1 MRKIV
6 ALGIIAVLLL
16 SLCACSSDSRLDPD
30 EPVTLTM
37 WHVYGE
43 QADSPMNR
51 LITEFNGTVGKERGI
66 IVNVTKMTN
75 ARDIGGL
82 LTEALEDKPG
92 APEMPDLFTCHA
104 VNAAA
109 LGTGNVLDWK
119 QWFTEDELATF
130 VDSFVTDGMVGD
142 TLAVLPV
149 SKSTNLLFVNGS
161 QFARFSADTGVSLDD
176 LATWDGFFAAAEAY
190 YHWSGG
196 KPMCAL
202 DYLLTAVELDAQA
215 KGGVDF
221 ETESGWYD
229 LDNAELKASYYE
241 FMRPLIQGH
250 IAVSDLY
257 SNTQVM
263 TGETMSGLGS
273 SAAILYYNDTVTYPD
288 NTTEPT
294 NLTLLPYPQAANGK
308 HLMTQ
313 AGVGLAA
320 YRTTPEKAEAASV
333 FAHWLTESE
342 RNLDFVAQTGYMPV
356 RSDAFEKIDTYSF
369 AAPEYAALYRTLD
382 TMRADCTAVSD
393 TSAADHYTRVYRLY
407 DRLREYQVTWQQ
419 RLKDGADIETLLE
432 EAWALFCAQA

>member
-1 MRKIV
+1 MKRSV
-6 ALGIIAVLLL
+6 ALLLFAVLLIAL
-16 SLCACSSDSRLDPD
+16 SACSSKSLLDPD

-51 LITEFNGTVGKERGI
+51 LVAEFNDTVGKERGI

-75 ARDIGGL
+75 ARDIGAL
-82 LTEALEDKPG
+82 LVEAQTDKPG
-92 APEMPDLFTCHA
+92 APEMPDLFSCHA
-104 VNAAA
+104 TNVAQ
-109 LGTGNVLDWK
+109 LGTEAVLDW
-119 QWFTEDELATF
+119 QDWFSKDELATF
-130 VDSFVTDGMVGD
+130 VDAFVADGMIGD
-142 TLAVLPV
+142 SLAVLPV

-161 QFARFSADTGVSLDD
+161 QFARFSADTGVTLDD

-190 YHWSGG
+190 YNWSGG

-202 DYLLTAVELDAQA
+202 DYLLVAVELNAQA
-215 KGGVDF
+215 KGGRDF

-241 FMRPLIQGH
+241 FMRPLVQGH

-294 NLTLLPYPQAANGK
+294 NLILLPYPQAANGD

-333 FAHWLTESE
+333 FAHWLTEPE

-356 RSDAFEKIDTYSF
+356 RSDAFEKIDSYSF
-369 AAPEYAALYRTLD
+369 ASPEYAALYQTLD
-382 TMRADCTAVSD
+382 AMRADCTAISD
-393 TSAADHYTRVYRLY
+393 TSAAEHYTRVYQLY
-407 DRLREYQVTWQQ
+407 DQLREAQVLWPQ
-419 RLKDGADIETLLE
+419 RLKDGESLDTLLD
-432 EAWALFCAQA
+432 EAWALFCALA